1 MKAVGGG
8 CRVPMAAHAYPYG
21 DSYRF
26 MAVMGDAVT
35 GKLVRIERA
44 LEPDTA
50 ESEVDEIAAEILDE
64 CRAHKIRTP
73 RDG

>member
-1 MKAVGGG
+1 MLAVPVKKALGNVT
-8 CRVPMAAHAYPYG
+8 
-21 DSYRF
+21 
-26 MAVMGDAVT
+26 AV
-35 GKLVRIERA
+35 A